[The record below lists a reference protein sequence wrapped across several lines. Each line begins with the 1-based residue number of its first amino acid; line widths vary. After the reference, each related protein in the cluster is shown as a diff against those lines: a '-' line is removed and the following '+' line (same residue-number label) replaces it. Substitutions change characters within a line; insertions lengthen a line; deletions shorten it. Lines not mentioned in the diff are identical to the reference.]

1 MASQKATVPFPVVD
15 PVTLELMA
23 EHNLQ
28 RSDMTS
34 QTGRTGDAGTRHPS
48 PVLLSIAS
56 IGSGAL

>member
-1 MASQKATVPFPVVD
+1 MASQKATVPFPVLD

-28 RSDMTS
+28 RSDMAS
-34 QTGRTGDAGTRHPS
+34 QTGRTGDADTREPS
-48 PVLLSIAS
+48 PVLPSIAS